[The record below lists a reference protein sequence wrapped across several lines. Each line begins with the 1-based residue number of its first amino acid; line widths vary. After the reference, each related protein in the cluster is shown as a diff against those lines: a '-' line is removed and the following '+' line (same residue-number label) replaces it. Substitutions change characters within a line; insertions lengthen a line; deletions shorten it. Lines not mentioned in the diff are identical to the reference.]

1 MSSAEHRRA
10 GPLLALLLLAAGCGE
25 TRNDLFPSGADKRPP
40 VVPGTVGPAVGQTAP
55 DFTLPSVAGGTVSL
69 YGALASAPGAVLYF
83 TMWCPICDSHMSD
96 MQTWVIPAWPDV
108 PFFAIDYV
116 SGSVTEA
123 ANAQVASGWGTTRFQ
138 VLADVGASVEGFYQ
152 APMAVVVVDRNHVV
166 QLNGEYTRE
175 RLTAVLGALP

>member
-1 MSSAEHRRA
+1 MSSAEHRTT
-10 GPLLALLLLAAGCGE
+10 GPLLALLVLAAGCGE
-25 TRNDLFPSGADKRPP
+25 MASDLVPSGADKRPP
-40 VVPGTVGPAVGQTAP
+40 VVAGEIGPGVGQLAP
-55 DFTLPSVAGGTVSL
+55 DFTLPNVAGGSVTL
-69 YGALASAPGAVLYF
+69 YGALASAPGVVLYF

-96 MQTWVIPAWPDV
+96 MQTYVIPAWPAV

-116 SGSVTEA
+116 SGSVA
-123 ANAQVASGWGTTRFQ
+123 AAGDAQAASGWGASRFN
-138 VLADVGASVEGFYQ
+138 VLADVGAAVEGFYQ